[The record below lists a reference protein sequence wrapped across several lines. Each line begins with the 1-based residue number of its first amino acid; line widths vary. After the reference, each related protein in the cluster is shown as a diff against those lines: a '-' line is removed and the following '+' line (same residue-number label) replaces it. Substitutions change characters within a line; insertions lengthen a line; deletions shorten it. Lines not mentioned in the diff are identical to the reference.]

1 MGEETGCARAQH
13 SRRSDGQK
21 RCCIIFGNVFFLL
34 LNTLIKNENYFF
46 QVLQSKLTIFLLEFS
61 IQCESVGFRFYAKIL
76 LKETMYKIMIFR
88 GLKNL
93 KCRCDGRQEGIYF
106 IILSFGSFL
115 LIIILICGVRYSR
128 DRQCL

>member
-1 MGEETGCARAQH
+1 MGRRGARGRNIVAGLTDRNAVALFLAMF
-13 SRRSDGQK
+13 S
-21 RCCIIFGNVFFLL
+21 FFFF
-34 LNTLIKNENYFF
+34 NTLIKNENYSF

-106 IILSFGSFL
+106 MKFGSFL
-115 LIIILICGVRYSR
+115 LIIILICGVQYSR
-128 DRQCL
+128 ERQCL

>member
-1 MGEETGCARAQH
+1 MGRRGARGRNIVAGLTD
-13 SRRSDGQK
+13 RNAVALF
-21 RCCIIFGNVFFLL
+21 FGNVFFFL
-34 LNTLIKNENYFF
+34 LNTLIKNENYSF

-61 IQCESVGFRFYAKIL
+61 TQCESVGFRFYAKIL

-106 IILSFGSFL
+106 MTFGSFL

>member
-1 MGEETGCARAQH
+1 MGRRGARGRNIVAGLTDRNAVALFLAMF
-13 SRRSDGQK
+13 S
-21 RCCIIFGNVFFLL
+21 FFLS
-34 LNTLIKNENYFF
+34 NTLIKNENYSS
-46 QVLQSKLTIFLLEFS
+46 QVLQSKLTISLLEFS

-93 KCRCDGRQEGIYF
+93 KCICDGRQEGIYF
-106 IILSFGSFL
+106 MTFGSFL
-115 LIIILICGVRYSR
+115 LIIILICGVQYSR